1 MINPLSIYMAT
12 YRSHYIE
19 DLNASLEGKTV
30 KLSGWVNRVR
40 DHGGLYFF
48 DLRDRSGKA
57 QIMVPANL
65 KDQPKLRSEFVVCVE
80 GVVQKRPSGMQNTK
94 IKAGD
99 IEVHATSIKVLA
111 EAETPPFSIE
121 DSNTEVGENTR
132 LKYRYLDLRRP
143 EVQNNLFIRHKM
155 LQSTRKNLS
164 DMGFVEVETPILY
177 KSTPEGAR
185 DYLVPSRVQP
195 GSFYALPQ
203 SPQTLKQLLM
213 VAGFDRYFQVARC
226 FRDEDLRADRQPEFS
241 QIDIEASFL
250 DQNEFLSLMETF
262 TKNLWSEVL
271 NVDLPTPFPRILYKD
286 AMEQY
291 GSDKPD
297 CRFDLKLKN
306 ISEHVKNAS
315 FQVFSQAI
323 SSGGAVIA
331 LAVKQK
337 ELQSLGLSAELNWSR
352 KQLESL
358 QNFAKGHGLKG
369 LAHAKVEADGTWNS
383 PIAKF
388 FEDAQ
393 IKAINESLNILPG
406 DWVFFAADTK
416 SKASQAMGALRGLL
430 AKELGILDCESV
442 KNAWAFRWVVEFP
455 LFDRDDK
462 TGRLVP
468 AHHPFTRP
476 HPEDEHILLNGNS
489 TDDELIKIR
498 AEAYDL
504 ALNGFEVA
512 GGSLRIFNSK
522 MQSALFKAIR
532 VSDEEA
538 KEKFGFFVEAL
549 QYGTPPHGGMAF
561 GLDRLTMLACK
572 TDAIRDV
579 IAFPKTTSASCLMS
593 DCPSRVDSE
602 QLAELR
608 IGITKTSS

>member
-1 MINPLSIYMAT
+1 MASFRT
-12 YRSHYIE
+12 HYLG
-19 DLNASLEGKTV
+19 DLNASLAGQSV

-57 QIMVPANL
+57 QIMVPAEMASSV
-65 KDQPKLRSEFVVCVE
+65 KLRSEFVVCVE
-80 GVVQKRPSGMQNTK
+80 GLVHKRPAGMENAK
-94 IKAGD
+94 VKGGD
-99 IEVHATSIKVLA
+99 IEIHATRVTVLS

-121 DSNTEVGENTR
+121 DSATEVGENTR
-132 LKYRYLDLRRP
+132 LKYRYLDLRRA
-143 EVQNNLFIRHKM
+143 EVQKNLITRHQM
-155 LQSTRKNLS
+155 LQASRKFLS
-164 DMGFVEVETPILY
+164 EMGFLEIETPILY

-195 GSFYALPQ
+195 GTFYALPQ

-213 VAGFDRYFQVARC
+213 ISGFDRYFQIARC
-226 FRDEDLRADRQPEFS
+226 FRDEDLRADRQPEFT

-250 DQNEFLSLMETF
+250 EQDEFLAMMETF
-262 TKNLWSEVL
+262 TQKLWAEVL
-271 NVDLPTPFPRILYKD
+271 GEQLPTPFPRILYKD
-286 AMEQY
+286 AIEQY

-306 ISEHVKNAS
+306 ISEACQNS
-315 FQVFSQAI
+315 QFQVFNQALAA
-323 SSGGAVIA
+323 GGAVVA
-331 LAVKQK
+331 LAVKGSEVASYGIK
-337 ELQSLGLSAELNWSR
+337 TELNWSR
-352 KQLESL
+352 KQLETL
-358 QNFAKGHGLKG
+358 QAFVKGYGLKG
-369 LAHAKVEADGTWNS
+369 LAHAKVEADGSWNS

-388 FEDAQ
+388 FDAEQ
-393 IKAINESLNILPG
+393 LKKIAAALGASAG
-406 DWVFFAADTK
+406 DWIFFAADSA
-416 SKASQAMGALRGLL
+416 SKAAQAMGALRLQV
-430 AKELGILDCESV
+430 AKDLGVLDSPKV
-442 KNAWAFRWVVEFP
+442 KGQWAFRWITEFP

-462 TGRLVP
+462 SGRVVP

-476 HPEDEHILLNGNS
+476 KAEDAPILLKSGA
-489 TDDELIKIR
+489 TADELIKIR

-512 GGSLRIFNSK
+512 GGSLRIFDSK
-522 MQSALFKAIR
+522 MQSALFKAIG

-549 QYGTPPHGGMAF
+549 RYGTPPHGGMAF
-561 GLDRLTMLACK
+561 GFDRLTMLACG
-572 TDAIRDV
+572 TEAIRDV

-593 DCPSRVDSE
+593 DCPSRVDAE

-608 IGITKTSS
+608 INTIKTST

>member
-1 MINPLSIYMAT
+1 MAT
-12 YRSHYIE
+12 FRSHYIG
-19 DLNASLEGKTV
+19 DLSSALEGQTI

-57 QIMVPANL
+57 QIMVPSDL
-65 KDQPKLRSEFVVCVE
+65 KEQPKLRSEFVVCVE
-80 GVVQKRPSGMQNTK
+80 GVVQKRPSGMENSK
-94 IKAGD
+94 IKGGD
-99 IEVHATSIKVLA
+99 IEIHATSIQVLA

-121 DSNTEVGENTR
+121 DSATEVGENTR
-132 LKYRYLDLRRP
+132 LKYRYLDLRRA
-143 EVQNNLFIRHKM
+143 EVQKNLFTRHKM
-155 LQSTRKNLS
+155 MQSVRRHLT
-164 DMGFVEVETPILY
+164 DMGFIEVETPILY

-213 VAGFDRYFQVARC
+213 IAGFDRYFQIARC

-250 DQNEFLSLMETF
+250 DQDEFLTHMEQLTQ
-262 TKNLWSEVL
+262 NIWRDILEVE
-271 NVDLPTPFPRILYKD
+271 LPTPFPRILYKD
-286 AMEQY
+286 ALDQY

-297 CRFDLKLKN
+297 CRFDLKLQN
-306 ISEHVKNAS
+306 VSDAVKSSS
-315 FQVFSQAI
+315 FQVFNQALAT
-323 SSGGAVIA
+323 GGAVVA
-331 LAVKQK
+331 LA
-337 ELQSLGLSAELNWSR
+337 LRQSEVSTYGVGELNWSR
-352 KQLESL
+352 KQLENL
-358 QNFAKGHGLKG
+358 QSFAKGHGLKG
-369 LAHAKVEADGTWNS
+369 LAHARVEAGGSWNS

-388 FEDAQ
+388 FDAEQ
-393 IKAINESLNILPG
+393 TKALNATLNLQAG
-406 DWVFFAADTK
+406 DWVFFAADTS
-416 SKASQAMGALRGLL
+416 SKASQAMGALRLHL
-430 AKELGILDCESV
+430 AKELGILNSDKV
-442 KNAWAFRWVVEFP
+442 KGKWAFRWVVEFP

-462 TGRLVP
+462 SGRLVA

-476 HPEDEHILLNGNS
+476 QKADESILTNANS
-489 TDDELIKIR
+489 TDEELLSIR

-512 GGSLRIFNSK
+512 GGSLRIFDSK
-522 MQSALFKAIR
+522 MQSALFRAIR

-538 KEKFGFFVEAL
+538 KLKFGFFVEAL

-561 GLDRLTMLACK
+561 GLDRLIMLACG

-593 DCPSRVDSE
+593 DCPSVVDPD

-608 IGITKTSS
+608 IGVIKGS

>member
-1 MINPLSIYMAT
+1 MAT
-12 YRSHYIE
+12 FRSHYLG
-19 DLNASLEGKTV
+19 DLNASLDGQSV
-30 KLSGWVNRVR
+30 KLAGWVNRVR

-57 QIMVPANL
+57 QIMVPAEL
-65 KDQPKLRSEFVVCVE
+65 ASQLKLRSEFVVCVE
-80 GVVQKRPSGMQNTK
+80 GIIHKRPSGMENAK
-94 IKAGD
+94 VKGGD
-99 IEVHATSIKVLA
+99 IEIHATKISVLS

-121 DSNTEVGENTR
+121 DSTTETNENTR
-132 LKYRYLDLRRP
+132 LKYRYLDLRRA
-143 EVQNNLFIRHKM
+143 EVQKNLITRHRM
-155 LQSTRKNLS
+155 LQSSRKNLS
-164 DMGFVEVETPILY
+164 EMGFLEIETPILY

-185 DYLVPSRVQP
+185 DYLVPSRVSP

-213 VAGFDRYFQVARC
+213 ISGFDRYFQIARC
-226 FRDEDLRADRQPEFS
+226 FRDEDLRADRQPEFT

-250 DQNEFLSLMETF
+250 DQDEFLAMMELF
-262 TKNLWSEVL
+262 TQKLWSEVL
-271 NVDLPTPFPRILYKD
+271 DVKLPAPFPRILYKD
-286 AMEQY
+286 AIEQY

-306 ISEHVKNAS
+306 VSEVCKNS
-315 FQVFSQAI
+315 QFQVFNQALA
-323 SSGGAVIA
+323 SNGAVVA
-331 LAVKQK
+331 LAVKAK
-337 ELQSLGLSAELNWSR
+337 ELSQYGVTELNWSR
-352 KQLESL
+352 KQLETL
-358 QNFAKGHGLKG
+358 QAYVKGYGLKG

-388 FEDAQ
+388 FESEQVKKISSELGIEA
-393 IKAINESLNILPG
+393 G
-406 DWVFFAADTK
+406 DWVFFAADSLSK
-416 SKASQAMGALRGLL
+416 STQGMGALRLQL
-430 AKELGILDCESV
+430 AKDLGILESPKV
-442 KNAWAFRWVVEFP
+442 KGQWAFRWITEFP
-455 LFDRDDK
+455 LFDRDEK
-462 TGRLVP
+462 SGRLVA

-476 HPEDEHILLNGNS
+476 KAEDQHILLNPKA
-489 TDDELIKIR
+489 TDDELVIIR

-512 GGSLRIFNSK
+512 GGSLRIFDST

-561 GLDRLTMLACK
+561 GFDRLAMLACG

-593 DCPSRVDSE
+593 DCPSRVDPD
-602 QLAELR
+602 QLADLR
-608 IGITKTSS
+608 IATIKT